1 VVSSIKDQYRWLGAH
16 SHSGMPGVRTCGVA
30 FADPHPL
37 RRAAVPFEASEIREK
52 LGEKYEV
59 QGIPRVVVLNAATGA
74 IVDPDARAKI
84 TAKKALGGV
93 FTA

>member
-1 VVSSIKDQYRWLGAH
+1 
-16 SHSGMPGVRTCGVA
+16 
-30 FADPHPL
+30 
-37 RRAAVPFEASEIREK
+37 
-52 LGEKYEV
+52 V